1 MAGPRLHPAL
11 RRYLP
16 VAGTGA
22 GGRPDFRD
30 LVVYQ
35 FHVGT
40 WYGPHR
46 DRRVGTFLDVLDR
59 IEYLADLGVN
69 AIEPLPVVEY
79 STPRSMGYNGTDL
92 FSPEMDYEVADD
104 ELSPYLAL
112 ANRLLSRKVKI
123 PAHPRGCWPS
133 ASTS

>member
-1 MAGPRLHPAL
+1 MPGISAEHGRTPLHPAL

-16 VAGTGA
+16 VAG
-22 GGRPDFRD
+22 RDWRPPDFRD

-46 DRRVGTFLDVLDR
+46 DRRVATFLDVLDR

-79 STPRSMGYNGTDL
+79 STPRSMGYNGSDL

-104 ELSPYLAL
+104 ELGPYLAR
-112 ANRLLSRKVKI
+112 ANHLLSRKGN
-123 PAHPRGCWPS
+123 PR
-133 ASTS
+133 